1 MNLTPQKKEIVQWLN
16 TVEDPKIIEQIN
28 LIRKEKVDFDALL
41 KDCIQV
47 EVLKQKTTDFITSLP
62 WKK

>member
-1 MNLTPQKKEIVQWLN
+1 MNLTTQKKEIVQWLN

-28 LIRKEKVDFDALL
+28 LIRKEKVDFDDLL

>member
-1 MNLTPQKKEIVQWLN
+1 MILTTQKKEIVQWLK